1 MADVTTR
8 DGLPSTA
15 GLATAGAGADACSEV
30 RAVGNRS
37 VTNKIVPSGAASS
50 SAHRKQ
56 RGRPTTDPGPPS
68 SSSLRPPFCTL
79 SNNREREADVL
90 SAPKVVKMTTNASPG
105 TSTSPD
111 CAPAR
116 DKVIDRSPNPFVKKT
131 KKKKKVSSKVTLME
145 DDRAGLSNGG
155 GGSGDPATSITSMP
169 NNKGSAVTPTSR
181 SGTGDSLRGC
191 GEGSMIENEGDDENE
206 DEEGSECGDGD
217 RMDLSEERALEDEY
231 RALRARM
238 EEIACSEFSSR
249 MVAAESESESD
260 PGGGAL
266 SALHRQLRD
275 ATASIAEAG
284 QHRGEDG
291 INPNR
296 SVNNTQKGR
305 GTGIGT
311 REGVHHA
318 VEVKAKV
325 VPLAD
330 VIASMSPKAILSLF
344 QELDELEDD
353 EEEEEE
359 EEGEE
364 DVWVC
369 EDDEDDEEEEEEEE
383 GEELYSTGARV
394 SDGIEWADQ
403 EYIGIDIDGSVS
415 AEAVTV

>member
-1 MADVTTR
+1 
-8 DGLPSTA
+8 
-15 GLATAGAGADACSEV
+15 
-30 RAVGNRS
+30 
-37 VTNKIVPSGAASS
+37 
-50 SAHRKQ
+50 
-56 RGRPTTDPGPPS
+56 
-68 SSSLRPPFCTL
+68 
-79 SNNREREADVL
+79 
-90 SAPKVVKMTTNASPG
+90 
-105 TSTSPD
+105 
-111 CAPAR
+111 
-116 DKVIDRSPNPFVKKT
+116 
-131 KKKKKVSSKVTLME
+131 
-145 DDRAGLSNGG
+145 
-155 GGSGDPATSITSMP
+155 
-169 NNKGSAVTPTSR
+169 
-181 SGTGDSLRGC
+181 
-191 GEGSMIENEGDDENE
+191 
-206 DEEGSECGDGD
+206 
-217 RMDLSEERALEDEY
+217 
-231 RALRARM
+231 M

-249 MVAAESESESD
+249 MVAAESESD
-260 PGGGAL
+260 PGGGEL

-296 SVNNTQKGR
+296 SVNNTQTGR

-353 EEEEEE
+353 EEEEED
-359 EEGEE
+359 EGEE

-369 EDDEDDEEEEEEEE
+369 EDDEDDEEEEEED
-383 GEELYSTGARV
+383 EELYSTGARV